1 MNAREEASGEA
12 YVFIREEI
20 WREDE
25 REREGRDRDKSGDF
39 QRQRREFT
47 PVTWTVCG
55 GEISLSL
62 SLSFSRFR
70 VKMFFPSSVKSRIAV
85 RITGTIQIP
94 CFLPRKML
102 LDVSRG
108 KGEANLLSGS
118 YTALAENL
126 RDRSA
131 VNRERSRAAKPSAI
145 EFSAGT
151 IINWLVERCELF
163 RATRTHKGHD

>member
-1 MNAREEASGEA
+1 MTGRWERKRRPRSRQIGWFSATAARVHARNLNCVWRRDALYECFSG
-12 YVFIREEI
+12 R
-20 WREDE
+20 
-25 REREGRDRDKSGDF
+25 K
-39 QRQRREFT
+39 T
-47 PVTWTVCG
+47 L
-55 GEISLSL
+55 SLSL
-62 SLSFSRFR
+62 SFSFSRFR
-70 VKMFFPSSVKSRIAV
+70 VKMFFPSSVKSWIAV
-85 RITGTIQIP
+85 RITGTIQIR

-108 KGEANLLSGS
+108 KGEANLLTGS